1 MTAKKKELNFETAF
15 NQLEEI
21 VDVLESGDLPLEK
34 ALTKFEEGIK
44 LSRICT
50 EKLEKAQKK
59 IELLLKDSKGNFRF
73 EDLDSDDEEKLGE
86 NEEY

>member
-1 MTAKKKELNFETAF
+1 MTAKKKELSFETAF

-21 VDVLESGDLPLEK
+21 VDVLESGDLQLEK
-34 ALTKFEEGIK
+34 SLAKFEEGIK

-59 IELLLKDSKGNFRF
+59 IELLLKDSKGNFKF
-73 EDLDSDDEEKLGE
+73 EDLDSDDKEDIEE
-86 NEEY
+86 NEED